1 MPKNSLLLFALEH
14 SQVLGNAIAQQLGL
28 ALAQHEERVFEDGEH
43 KARPLQ
49 SVRGRSCF
57 VLHSLYGEPSQ
68 SVNDKLTRLL
78 FFIATLKDAAAKDV
92 TAVVPYLAYARKD
105 RKTQPRDP
113 VTLRYLAQLFEAVG
127 TDALLV
133 LEVHNPAAFQ
143 NAFRCSTE
151 ALDCTS
157 LFAAKLAGQLGD
169 RSHNQS
175 DIHSDIQSDK
185 LGEMR
190 GNRLA
195 DAAVVVVSPDAG
207 GVKRAALFRQ
217 KLERSL
223 GRSVTMGFVEK
234 FRSAGV
240 LSGELLVGEVSG
252 RHVLLFDDL
261 ISSGQ
266 TLLRAARA
274 CHQQGAT
281 AVWALA
287 AHGLF
292 NADAESVLSDPMIER
307 VFITDSVPLRVTP
320 GSVLANKLEVV
331 SCAALLAE
339 AIRRCHEGGSIVELM
354 QG

>member
-14 SQVLGNAIAQQLGL
+14 SHVLGNAIAQQLGL
-28 ALAQHEERVFEDGEH
+28 ALTPHEERVFEDGEH

-78 FFIATLKDAAAKDV
+78 FFIATLKDAAAKEV

-157 LFAAKLAGQLGD
+157 LFAAKLVDQLGEPSHVQLGD
-169 RSHNQS
+169 L
-175 DIHSDIQSDK
+175 
-185 LGEMR
+185 LGD
-190 GNRLA
+190 RLA
-195 DAAVVVVSPDAG
+195 DVAVAVVSPDAG
-207 GVKRAALFRQ
+207 GVKRAELFRQ
-217 KLERSL
+217 KLAHSL

-266 TLLRAARA
+266 TLLRAARV

-307 VFITDSVPLRVTP
+307 VFITDSVPLRLTA
-320 GSVLANKLEVV
+320 GSALANKLEVV
-331 SCAALLAE
+331 SCAGLFAE

-354 QG
+354 QS

>member
-14 SQVLGNAIAQQLGL
+14 SHVLGNAIAQQLGL
-28 ALAQHEERVFEDGEH
+28 ALTPHEERVFEDGEH

-57 VLHSLYGEPSQ
+57 VLHSLYGEPAQ
-68 SVNDKLTRLL
+68 SVNDKLSRLL
-78 FFIATLKDAAAKDV
+78 FFIATLKDAAAKEV

-151 ALDCTS
+151 TLDCTA
-157 LFAAKLAGQLGD
+157 LFAQQLVDRLGD
-169 RSHNQS
+169 S
-175 DIHSDIQSDK
+175 
-185 LGEMR
+185 
-190 GNRLA
+190 
-195 DAAVVVVSPDAG
+195 AVTVVSPDAG

-217 KLERSL
+217 KLAHSL

-307 VFITDSVPLRVTP
+307 VFITDSVPLRLTA
-320 GSVLANKLEVV
+320 GSALANKLEVV
-331 SCAALLAE
+331 SCAGLFAE

-354 QG
+354 QS

>member
-1 MPKNSLLLFALEH
+1 
-14 SQVLGNAIAQQLGL
+14 
-28 ALAQHEERVFEDGEH
+28 
-43 KARPLQ
+43 
-49 SVRGRSCF
+49 
-57 VLHSLYGEPSQ
+57 VLHSLYGESSQ

-78 FFIATLKDAAAKDV
+78 FFIATLKDAAAKEV

-157 LFAAKLAGQLGD
+157 LFAAKLVDQLGELSHVQLGD
-169 RSHNQS
+169 L
-175 DIHSDIQSDK
+175 
-185 LGEMR
+185 LGD
-190 GNRLA
+190 RLA
-195 DAAVVVVSPDAG
+195 DVAVAVVSPDAG

-217 KLERSL
+217 KLAHSL

-307 VFITDSVPLRVTP
+307 VFITDSVPLRLTA
-320 GSVLANKLEVV
+320 GSALANKLEVV
-331 SCAALLAE
+331 SCAGLFAE

-354 QG
+354 QS

>member
-1 MPKNSLLLFALEH
+1 LFALEH
-14 SQVLGNAIAQQLGL
+14 SHVLGNAIAQQLGL
-28 ALAQHEERVFEDGEH
+28 ALTPHEERVFEDGEH

-49 SVRGRSCF
+49 SVRGRSCY

-68 SVNDKLTRLL
+68 SVNDKLSRLL
-78 FFIATLKDAAAKDV
+78 FFIATLKDSAAKDV

-143 NAFRCSTE
+143 NAFRCNTE

-157 LFAAKLAGQLGD
+157 LFAAKLVDQLGELSYVQLGD
-169 RSHNQS
+169 L
-175 DIHSDIQSDK
+175 
-185 LGEMR
+185 LGD
-190 GNRLA
+190 RLA
-195 DAAVVVVSPDAG
+195 DAAVAVVSPDAG

-217 KLERSL
+217 KLAHSL

-266 TLLRAARA
+266 TLLRAARV

-307 VFITDSVPLRVTP
+307 VFITDSVPLRLTA
-320 GSVLANKLEVV
+320 GSALANKLEVV
-331 SCAALLAE
+331 SCAGLFAE

-354 QG
+354 QS